1 MLRTARTRIVR
12 GIDLRTKDTV
22 VLHDTV
28 YVNRLHTLI
37 HICYKDFPDS
47 WMRIRLPKR
56 KDLRTMH
63 DTLFEGFIL
72 ASYRRFV

>member
-1 MLRTARTRIVR
+1 MTKPRTRIVR
-12 GIDLRTKDTV
+12 GIDLRMKDTTV
-22 VLHDTV
+22 QFDTV

-37 HICYKDFPDS
+37 HVCYAGFPDT
-47 WMRIRLPKR
+47 WTRIKLPAR

-72 ASYRRFV
+72 AAYRRFV